1 MLVEAE
7 STVNYVIF
15 DLMLYCLSTWVHTSN
30 LVLLPQLAQLLFQ
43 VYIYRE
49 MISPNEAMHKYKYKY
64 KCKCKCKCKYIYIST
79 IYIYIHIPLYI
90 YTHIPLYIYIH
101 RYIYIYR

>member
-7 STVNYVIF
+7 STVNYDIF

-49 MISPNEAMHKYKYKY
+49 MISPNEAMHKY
-64 KCKCKCKCKYIYIST
+64 
-79 IYIYIHIPLYI
+79 IYIYININI
-90 YTHIPLYIYIH
+90 NININI
-101 RYIYIYR
+101 